1 MYESKGIVI
10 ISSDIYNV
18 EAYRKEHIEI
28 FRNIQKWAAIAVSGG
43 LVLFEPVENHQ
54 FACAYKFSCE
64 TEGFCRGLA
73 AELQSKLRRE
83 FPNMKVVVEQ
93 VKQP

>member
-10 ISSDIYNV
+10 LSSDIYNV
-18 EAYRKEHIEI
+18 DAYRAEHDEL
-28 FRNIQKWAAIAVSGG
+28 FKNIQKWAMMAGYYG